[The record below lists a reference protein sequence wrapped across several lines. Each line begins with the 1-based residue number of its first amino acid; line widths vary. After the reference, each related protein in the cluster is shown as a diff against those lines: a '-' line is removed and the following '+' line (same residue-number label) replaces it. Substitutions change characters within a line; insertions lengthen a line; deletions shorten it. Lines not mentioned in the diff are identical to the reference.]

1 MNAELKIRT
10 YTPDEI
16 AGIVGGTVAV
26 IGDGAAA
33 PVSNI
38 CTDSR
43 EVKPGGL
50 FAAIAGERV
59 DGHDYMHIA
68 ADSGAVCFLA
78 QRVPENL
85 TGKNC
90 AVVLVPDTVRAL
102 GDLAAQYRTHS
113 RVKVVAV
120 TGSVGKTTTKE
131 FIAAVA
137 AAGCRTHKTE
147 GNHNND
153 LGLAMTLFTL
163 QPEDEVSVLEMGMSN
178 LGEIERLSSIA
189 RPDIAI
195 VTNIGTSHLASLGTR
210 ENICRAK
217 LEIAAGMTEKGVLLL
232 NADEPLLVQSAGAL
246 TPVTRFMSIHN
257 AKGDYRAVNIRTLDG
272 GMMYDLI
279 CRDRVVTNV
288 RIPTLGQ
295 HNVYNSLA
303 AFAVGTLLGL
313 SEDTVRRG
321 LMAFHGADMRQKI
334 YKMGQITV
342 IEDCYNASPESMRAA
357 LDVLISVAAQKKGR
371 PVALLGDMLEL
382 GDSSRLL
389 HDQLGQYAAHVKVNR
404 LYCYG
409 MMADVVAEAAVRGGI
424 RADNVYVSL
433 DARDPQ
439 TMADM
444 IRATVEPGD
453 VLLVKASRGVSA
465 ERVLE
470 CLKSRRRKK
479 V

>member
-1 MNAELKIRT
+1 M
-10 YTPDEI
+10 
-16 AGIVGGTVAV
+16 
-26 IGDGAAA
+26 
-33 PVSNI
+33 
-38 CTDSR
+38 
-43 EVKPGGL
+43 
-50 FAAIAGERV
+50 
-59 DGHDYMHIA
+59 
-68 ADSGAVCFLA
+68 
-78 QRVPENL
+78 
-85 TGKNC
+85 
-90 AVVLVPDTVRAL
+90 
-102 GDLAAQYRTHS
+102 
-113 RVKVVAV
+113 
-120 TGSVGKTTTKE
+120 
-131 FIAAVA
+131 
-137 AAGCRTHKTE
+137 
-147 GNHNND
+147 
-153 LGLAMTLFTL
+153 
-163 QPEDEVSVLEMGMSN
+163 
-178 LGEIERLSSIA
+178 
-189 RPDIAI
+189 
-195 VTNIGTSHLASLGTR
+195 
-210 ENICRAK
+210 
-217 LEIAAGMTEKGVLLL
+217 
-232 NADEPLLVQSAGAL
+232 PLLVQSAESLSPA
-246 TPVTRFMSIHN
+246 PRFMSIHN
-257 AKGDYRAVNIRTLDG
+257 AAGDYRAVNIRTMDG

-279 CRDRVVTNV
+279 CRDRVFTNV

-303 AFAVGTLLGL
+303 AFAVGTILGF
-313 SEDTVRRG
+313 SEDTIRRG
-321 LMAFHGADMRQKI
+321 LMAFCGADMRQKI

-389 HDQLGQYAAHVKVNR
+389 HDQLGQYAAHVKVSR

-424 RADNVYVSL
+424 RADNVHVSL

-444 IRATVEPGD
+444 IRATMEPGD